1 MDTCCGSLKP
11 TNGKAPRRAAKT
23 DSPEVTVHP
32 DHGAQLNRLNRVV
45 GQLNGVKRMIEE
57 RRYCPEILTQVRAA
71 GAALKSVELLILG
84 THLRHCV
91 AEAVLSHD
99 KKKAD
104 LKIEELVTLLEQQ

>member
-11 TNGKAPRRAAKT
+11 TNGKAQRRVAK
-23 DSPEVTVHP
+23 PESGEAIVHP
-32 DHGAQLNRLNRVV
+32 DHSAQLNRLNRVV

-71 GAALKSVELLILG
+71 GAALKSIETLMLG

-91 AEAVLSHD
+91 AEAVLAHD